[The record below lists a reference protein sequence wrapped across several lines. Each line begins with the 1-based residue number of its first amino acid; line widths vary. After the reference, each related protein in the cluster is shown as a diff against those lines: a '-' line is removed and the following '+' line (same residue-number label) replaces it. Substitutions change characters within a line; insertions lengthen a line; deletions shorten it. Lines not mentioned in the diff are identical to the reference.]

1 MAKEIQFRVRLSV
14 DGKEQL
20 VTATSSVAEM
30 RKAMEAAKGSAALFR
45 DMLIGYNQGV
55 QVMQNL
61 SSAIG
66 QITGTLNSVTEESR
80 SFGAAMKAA
89 NTMAGKDEAGFVRL
103 KDQVAELSKTIPM
116 ARDQLAN
123 GLYQVISNGVP
134 EDNWIS
140 YLEKSAR
147 SAVGGI
153 ADVGEV
159 VKVTSTVIK
168 NYGLGWD
175 AAGAIQDK
183 IQLTA
188 KNGVT
193 SFEQLAQALPRVTS
207 NAATLGVSIE
217 ELLATFATL
226 TGVSGNT
233 AEVSTQL
240 AAVFTA
246 LVKPSSEAA
255 KMAQEMGIQFDA
267 AAIKAAGGMG
277 SFLAGLDK
285 QISRYAQASGRLEQ
299 EIYGKLFGSAESLRA
314 LIPLTGELSDK
325 FSENVAAMA
334 DSTGTIDAAF
344 GEMAGTGTSRL
355 QMLKNE
361 WGKYTDWIADKVG
374 GIQPL
379 LNFGSQLG
387 TTTVSVLTLVGAF
400 KKLHVL
406 QSLMSAKTVR
416 NVAAYALFGTNARK
430 VAQATHVMSQSFRSA
445 QTRAVALKIA
455 MRGLM
460 AATGIGL
467 ALTALGVV
475 LEKLVGSLGK
485 TTDGMKNASREMR
498 NAEEATKRLED
509 LESSTT
515 DAYTNASSA
524 LEINKEK
531 LKNLIAAKNEGK
543 DITSEEKKIVG
554 QLNDTYGDT
563 MGYFD
568 SVSKWYDALTQNSE
582 AYCRQMLIEAKTRTL
597 ANQIARK
604 EAETHNLIYDDKG
617 NKKKYS
623 TRREIGQRQIKRS
636 GGNAMNALQNS
647 GTNGIEYFEIEG
659 TSEAEKVEQQIK
671 DNQAVVEN
679 LKQQMKDAVK
689 EAGEIDFKVKGSKI
703 RPDTGRVAT
712 AAPAAA
718 SGQDKKKVAETPA
731 VEGCIDWYQKRLE
744 ELRKQIEATGDEA
757 AAKALQ
763 ADYQAL
769 EKELKEYKVRIGVE
783 QPPKEEIQT
792 AVEKMQDELA
802 AARRELDNALTV
814 EAKVAAAAKVAEIQA
829 QIDEATKGRVTIG
842 AEVEATYIAPGSDE
856 DKRQSYANAQQRAS
870 RIRQD
875 YEIGLI
881 GKDKAQ
887 EEIAE
892 INAALEKLGLKP
904 IEIEVAT
911 DDASQAKKKMQET
924 SDAFSAMGQA
934 MGNMSNLVG
943 ENAGQWLQWGA
954 NLMQAVGQ
962 AIPAIA
968 ALVTAKKTE
977 ANANTE
983 AAAAGAASSVAGIP
997 FVGAI
1002 MAVAAVA
1009 SVLAALTNL
1018 PKFAKGGIA
1027 YGPTLGLF
1035 GEYAG
1040 ATNNPEV
1047 IAPLDRLRN
1056 MLQPAGGIGGEVKF
1070 KIKGRYL
1077 VGVVGKEN
1085 EITNRS

>member
-30 RKAMEAAKGSAALFR
+30 RKAMEAAKGSAARFR
-45 DMLIGYNQGV
+45 DVLIGYNQGV

-103 KDQVAELSKTIPM
+103 KDQVAELSKAVPM

-285 QISRYAQASGRLEQ
+285 QIKQYAQASGRLEQ

-334 DSTGTIDAAF
+334 DSTGTMDAAF
-344 GEMAGTGTSRL
+344 EEMASTGTSRL

-387 TTTVSVLTLVGAF
+387 TTTVSVLTLVEAF

-406 QSLMSAKTVR
+406 QSLMSAKVVR

-455 MRGLM
+455 IRGLV

-467 ALTALGVV
+467 ALTALCVV

-485 TTDGMKNASREMR
+485 TADGMKSASREMR
-498 NAEEATKRLED
+498 NAEEAAKRLED
-509 LESSTT
+509 LESSTA
-515 DAYTNASSA
+515 DAYTNASAA

-563 MGYFD
+563 MGCFD
-568 SVSKWYDALTQNSE
+568 SVAKWYDALIQNSE
-582 AYCRQMLIEAKTRTL
+582 AYCRQMVIEAKTRTL
-597 ANQIARK
+597 ADQIARK
-604 EAETHNLIYDDKG
+604 EAETRNLIYDDKG
-617 NKKKYS
+617 NKREYS
-623 TRREIGQRQIKRS
+623 TKREIGQRQIKRS

-647 GTNGIEYFEIEG
+647 GINGIEYFEIEG
-659 TSEAEKVEQQIK
+659 TSEAEKVAQQIK
-671 DNQAVVEN
+671 DNQAVIEN
-679 LKQQMKDAVK
+679 LKQQMRDAVK
-689 EAGEIDFKVKGSKI
+689 EKGEIDFKVKGSKI
-703 RPDTGRVAT
+703 RPDTGGVAT
-712 AAPAAA
+712 TAPAAA
-718 SGQDKKKVAETPA
+718 SGQDKKEAVETPA
-731 VEGCIDWYQKRLE
+731 VEGSIDWYQKRMD

-783 QPPKEEIQT
+783 QPPKEEVQS

-802 AARRELDNALTV
+802 AAQSELDNAVTV

-842 AEVEATYIAPGSDE
+842 AEVGTSYIAPGSDE
-856 DKRQSYANAQQRAS
+856 DKRQSYANAQQKAS

-881 GKDKAQ
+881 GKDKAL
-887 EEIAE
+887 EEIAK
-892 INAALEKLGLKP
+892 INAELEKLGLKP
-904 IEIEVAT
+904 VDIEIKS
-911 DDASQAKKKMQET
+911 DDASLAKKKVQET

-934 MGNMSNLVG
+934 MGNIGNIVG

-968 ALVTAKKTE
+968 SLVVSKKAE

-983 AAAAGAASSVAGIP
+983 AAATGAASSVAGIP
-997 FVGAI
+997 FVGPI

-1009 SVLAALTNL
+1009 SVLAALANL

-1047 IAPLDRLRN
+1047 IAPLDRLRS
-1056 MLQPAGGIGGEVKF
+1056 MLQPVGGLGGEVKF

-1085 EITNRS
+1085 EIANRS